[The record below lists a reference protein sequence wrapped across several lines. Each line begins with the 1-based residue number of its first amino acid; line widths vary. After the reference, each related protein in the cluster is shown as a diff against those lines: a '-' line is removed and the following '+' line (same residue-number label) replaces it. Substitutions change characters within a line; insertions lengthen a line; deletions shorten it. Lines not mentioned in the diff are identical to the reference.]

1 MSAPQEGLRRDLVL
15 ESPWPLSLPILL
27 KMSLAW
33 LSGSSG
39 RRGPAGNQDVG
50 VKPGWSWPRRACA
63 ACPGPASRCG
73 PALPGPPRC
82 QGPLAVHPL
91 LLARAP
97 FGGRGVLDTQMLR
110 TQPQEAC
117 RTQTHF
123 VAGTLPSPRVW
134 APRGALRRFRWD
146 VPKRGSPF
154 GLHQLSHMVCAAR
167 LCFLPTPRASFLPGP
182 LWASWPSL
190 RGQCPASGRPV
201 CWRDGQGAAELG
213 VCARGVRL
221 SREEPRSN
229 GGDHQRWSGRA
240 KDTLPT
246 CCPSASPHWGR
257 LVLDGHHS
265 VCHCQWVTSG
275 FGGL

>member
-1 MSAPQEGLRRDLVL
+1 MCWTPRCSERSPRR
-15 ESPWPLSLPILL
+15 P
-27 KMSLAW
+27 AA
-33 LSGSSG
+33 
-39 RRGPAGNQDVG
+39 RRPT
-50 VKPGWSWPRRACA
+50 SWP
-63 ACPGPASRCG
+63 G
-73 PALPGPPRC
+73 RC
-82 QGPLAVHPL
+82 QALGCGH
-91 LLARAP
+91 
-97 FGGRGVLDTQMLR
+97 RG
-110 TQPQEAC
+110 
-117 RTQTHF
+117 
-123 VAGTLPSPRVW
+123 
-134 APRGALRRFRWD
+134 GALRRFRWD

-154 GLHQLSHMVCAAR
+154 GLHQLSHMVCAAG
-167 LCFLPTPRASFLPGP
+167 LCFLPTLRASFLPGP